1 MWKAILGY
9 LTLGLLSACSFTVTV
24 PLPDQTLTLTA
35 SNTTGKI
42 LYPKTPLGA
51 SAPIQTARV
60 ILTGEAEL
68 SPFTP
73 ISLDVYARTSA
84 PSPSSGCVDLSPYV
98 DAYACDVTQAD
109 AIVGR
114 IDFKAA
120 QTTSFTLGQTGGE
133 ILARGINQGQLWL
146 GVKVAGTGS
155 VNATLHLKNMK
166 ATVTAQ
172 L

>member
-1 MWKAILGY
+1 MWKAILGC

-35 SNTTGKI
+35 SYTAGKI
-42 LYPKTPLGA
+42 LYPKTPLSA

-68 SPFTP
+68 SPPTP
-73 ISLDVYARTSA
+73 ISLDVYARASA
-84 PSPSSGCVDLSPYV
+84 PSGCVDLSPWGV
-98 DAYACDVTQAD
+98 NAYACDVSPAD
-109 AIVGR
+109 ANVGR
-114 IDFKAA
+114 IDFTGT

-133 ILARGINQGQLWL
+133 ILAQGINQGQLWL

-155 VNATLHLKNMK
+155 VNATLRLKNMK

>member
-35 SNTTGKI
+35 SNTAGKI

-68 SPFTP
+68 SPFTL

-84 PSPSSGCVDLSPYV
+84 PSGCVDLSLYGV

-133 ILARGINQGQLWL
+133 ILAQGINQGQLWL